1 MHSWVPTFNVA
12 LALVRKILK
21 ACEVL
26 LPTVGMAEDS
36 GSGRSSG
43 AGVLMF
49 PPPTHHIG
57 APPQLSTAAKNVI
70 LPAIGS
76 QLPASLIGQGQQS
89 QSSSKTNIHANVPG
103 RLCDVSGPTVAAP
116 SVHSSHGSTSSH
128 HHHHHHHPYAGG
140 WERMSEQR
148 GNRTGWLVNLSAI
161 VWFSLALPL
170 AFWFVSNL
178 FAAFSQRCQ

>member
-1 MHSWVPTFNVA
+1 MHSWFPTLNVA
-12 LALVRKILK
+12 LAHVRKILK
-21 ACEVL
+21 VCEVL

-49 PPPTHHIG
+49 PPPPHHIG
-57 APPQLSTAAKNVI
+57 APPQLSIAAKNVH

-89 QSSSKTNIHANVPG
+89 NIHVNVPG
-103 RLCDVSGPTVAAP
+103 RLSDVFGPTVAAP

-128 HHHHHHHPYAGG
+128 HHHHHHHHPYAGG
-140 WERMSEQR
+140 WERMSEHR
-148 GNRTGWLVNLSAI
+148 GNRTGWLVKLSAI
-161 VWFSLALPL
+161 VWFWLALPL
-170 AFWFVSNL
+170 AFWFFSNP
-178 FAAFSQRCQ
+178 FAAFFQRCQ